1 MAGQGGVYSFRISGG
16 LSHRIGGLLPTNG
29 LPSAYSQIYVYGGNT
44 DEEVNLRITQSCAQ
58 PDPVTLRRF
67 QDWMYQNNPYAQV
80 FQSAAVTIEAEQPQT
95 LHIRTITG
103 PEAGNHR
110 RYNAPTA
117 DEVAMIVH
125 GDGEVGATGRDL
137 ILRRIGGALQN
148 ISELHTAYFA
158 LRYPLLFL
166 WGSQQWNE
174 HYRNPTARRLYHPY
188 SIISLHYHFSLTF
201 VACID

>member
-1 MAGQGGVYSFRISGG
+1 MGV
-16 LSHRIGGLLPTNG
+16 
-29 LPSAYSQIYVYGGNT
+29 Q
-44 DEEVNLRITQSCAQ
+44 EQS
-58 PDPVTLRRF
+58 L
-67 QDWMYQNNPYAQV
+67 AQV
-80 FQSAAVTIEAEQPQT
+80 FQSAAVTIEAEKPQT
-95 LHIRTITG
+95 FRNRKITG
-103 PEAGNHR
+103 PEAGSHR

-117 DEVAMIVH
+117 DKVAMIVH

-174 HYRNPTARRLYHPY
+174 HYRNPTSRRLYQQY
-188 SIISLHYHFSLTF
+188 SII
-201 VACID
+201 